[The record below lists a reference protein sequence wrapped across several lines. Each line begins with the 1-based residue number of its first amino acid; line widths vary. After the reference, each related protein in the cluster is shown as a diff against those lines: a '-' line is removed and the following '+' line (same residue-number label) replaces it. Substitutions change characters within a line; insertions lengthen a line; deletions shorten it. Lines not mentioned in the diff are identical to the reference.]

1 MTSYI
6 KSVSVFENKAN
17 GMDVVVDL
25 VDGET
30 PSRSY
35 AVAKKGGVLATTV
48 QPIDES
54 AAKRAGI
61 RAIQVVMKM
70 K

>member
-1 MTSYI
+1 M
-6 KSVSVFENKAN
+6 KSVIVFENKAN

-35 AVAKKGGVLATTV
+35 AVAKKGGVLATRF
-48 QPIDES
+48 S
-54 AAKRAGI
+54 R
-61 RAIQVVMKM
+61 
-70 K
+70 